1 MLEVFPPKVSEY
13 VLKKI
18 KQEIG
23 VELKLANMVAD
34 EDLNALNISLD
45 VVLCKDDKSLSLNE
59 LKKSLKIIKQI
70 FDEDNLEQLDK
81 ILETQIFEN
90 RDGSQSNSTQAHDE
104 LPKIYINSDSFSTFN
119 NLIQKC
125 YQKTKNVEALKGK
138 NSIELVAQK
147 VDMNDIKHSLFLGNH
162 AHCCTAV
169 GNVGVHQ
176 GSAPLYIKNKMF
188 SAIELIADGESVG
201 NSMCFVAKVDDKL
214 ALVLDNIELKA
225 EYRYNNLIRD
235 LIISYAKKLSSK
247 LGIPFGKVYI
257 GGEREKINLNQFILK
272 RHNIQILGNT
282 SEDSVYIDIFSRRV
296 RVKEDEIMSANLYEI
311 P

>member
-1 MLEVFPPKVSEY
+1 
-13 VLKKI
+13 
-18 KQEIG
+18 
-23 VELKLANMVAD
+23 
-34 EDLNALNISLD
+34 
-45 VVLCKDDKSLSLNE
+45 
-59 LKKSLKIIKQI
+59 
-70 FDEDNLEQLDK
+70 
-81 ILETQIFEN
+81 
-90 RDGSQSNSTQAHDE
+90 
-104 LPKIYINSDSFSTFN
+104 
-119 NLIQKC
+119 
-125 YQKTKNVEALKGK
+125 
-138 NSIELVAQK
+138 
-147 VDMNDIKHSLFLGNH
+147 MNDIKHSLFLGNH

-201 NSMCFVAKVDDKL
+201 NSICFVAKVDDKL

-235 LIISYAKKLSSK
+235 LIISYAKKLSSE
-247 LGIPFGKVYI
+247 LGIPFSKVYI